1 MPKNKNTGLGRGLDA
16 IFIDNSVEDSGNVT
30 MLRVSEIEPNP
41 DQPRREFDP
50 EALAQ
55 LADSIATHGLIQPI
69 VVRSAGTDGY
79 YQIIAG
85 ERRWRASKMAGLT
98 EIPVIVKELDDS
110 KAAQV
115 ALIENIQ
122 RENLNPIEEA
132 AGYKSLMDDYSMTQE
147 EVAKQVGKSRS
158 AVANSTRL
166 LDLPDG
172 VKNLVKTGQLSAGH
186 AKALLS
192 VRDEG
197 EMEKLALNAVAKMMS
212 VRDVEK
218 AIKIANRSLQKMKE
232 DAKAI
237 EAMNEA
243 EKSMPKVD
251 YTAELAKKMT
261 SRIGHRVTIKKAAGD
276 SKIEIHFADDAE
288 LDDIVS
294 SLCGD
299 NIFDE

>member
-30 MLRVSEIEPNP
+30 MLRISEIEPNP

-98 EIPVIVKELDDS
+98 EIPVIVKELDNS

-122 RENLNPIEEA
+122 RENLNPMEEA
-132 AGYKSLMDDYSMTQE
+132 AGYRSLMDDYSMTQE
-147 EVAKQVGKSRS
+147 EVAKQIGKSRS
-158 AVANSTRL
+158 AIANTTRL
-166 LDLPDG
+166 LDLPDSI
-172 VKNLVKTGQLSAGH
+172 KDLVRNGQLSAGH

-192 VRDEG
+192 VRDED
-197 EMEKLALNAVAKMMS
+197 EMIKIALNAVAKMMS
-212 VRDVEK
+212 VRDLEK
-218 AIKIANRSLQKMKE
+218 VIKIANRNLTKMAE
-232 DAKAI
+232 DIKAI
-237 EAMNEA
+237 NELDT
-243 EKSMPKVD
+243 PKVD

-261 SRIGHRVTIKKAAGD
+261 SRIGHRVTIKKSAGD
-276 SKIEIHFADDAE
+276 KKIEIHFADDAE
-288 LDDIVS
+288 LDDIVT
-294 SLCGD
+294 SLCGN

>member
-16 IFIDNSVEDSGNVT
+16 IFLDNSVEDSKNVT
-30 MLRVSEIEPNP
+30 MLRISEIEPNP

-110 KAAQV
+110 KAAQI

-122 RENLNPIEEA
+122 RENLNPMEEA
-132 AGYKSLMDDYSMTQE
+132 AGYRSLMEDYSMTQE
-147 EVAKQVGKSRS
+147 EVAKQIGKSRS
-158 AVANSTRL
+158 AIANTTRL
-166 LDLPDG
+166 LDLPDT
-172 VKNLVKTGQLSAGH
+172 VKELVRNGQLSAGH

-192 VRDEG
+192 VRDEA
-197 EMEKLALNAVAKMMS
+197 EMEKTAIIAVSKMLS
-212 VRDVEK
+212 VRDLEK
-218 AIKIANRSLQKMKE
+218 LIKIVNRKLSQAENQKTE
-232 DAKAI
+232 SNTDDQLTR
-237 EAMNEA
+237 
-243 EKSMPKVD
+243 VD

-261 SRIGHRVTIKKAAGD
+261 SRIGHRVTIKKSGEN

-288 LDDIVS
+288 LDDIVTA
-294 SLCGD
+294 LCGN